1 MINSEHTHPVAEAV
15 ATSDF
20 QEIDFSPEAL
30 AQLMPQKLLAKYPD
44 AQIAKIDPFD
54 KGRQLTVLISSASA
68 ELQPI
73 PFGISILSWHEGG
86 LLYCSMEFMPLEGET
101 EKTIAYISKHDDR
114 QEIRHQG
121 INAEFYQNLY
131 AYLRS
136 QGIKYVFGLNSLNEA
151 GTHPQFFLKK
161 LGRSRFNELPPE
173 FAKKVPDR
181 FLHAKH
187 LLTVQFL

>member
-1 MINSEHTHPVAEAV
+1 MINFEYSQPVEEASV
-15 ATSDF
+15 SPSLP
-20 QEIDFSPEAL
+20 EIDFSPEIL

-44 AQIAKIDPFD
+44 AQIAQIDPSD
-54 KGRQLTVLISSASA
+54 KGRKLKVLIFSASA

-101 EKTIAYISKHDDR
+101 EKTVAYISKHDDR

-131 AYLRS
+131 AYLKS
-136 QGIKYVFGLNSLNEA
+136 QGIKYVFGLN
-151 GTHPQFFLKK
+151 K
-161 LGRSRFNELPPE
+161 LGSCD
-173 FAKKVPDR
+173 V
-181 FLHAKH
+181 
-187 LLTVQFL
+187 